1 MEEII
6 YGYGGKKYT
15 VGKLKDLCPSRS
27 VIEVQNKIERE
38 THRLKIYH
46 SERYNSQVENL
57 PGEIWVR
64 LSQKGWERIFVS
76 NQARIKYLKDD
87 GNFEFLNQDEDPS
100 ISDFGYL
107 VIDPEKKYPELHK
120 LISKGY
126 PRYPRV
132 YKLVAMAFLGKNEY
146 EGDGSVIHHIDNNGY
161 DNRPENLVIL
171 SNAQHLNQVHHD

>member
-15 VGKLKDLCPSRS
+15 VEKLKDLCPSS
-27 VIEVQNKIERE
+27 SEITDQNKIERE

-132 YKLVAMAFLGKNEY
+132 YKLVAMAFLGKDEY

-161 DNRPENLVIL
+161 DNRPENLIWL
-171 SNAQHLNQVHHD
+171 TEKEHNQI

>member
-15 VGKLKDLCPSRS
+15 VEKLKDLCPSRS

-132 YKLVAMAFLGKNEY
+132 YKLVAMAFLGKDEY

-161 DNRPENLVIL
+161 DNRPENLIWL
-171 SNAQHLNQVHHD
+171 TEKEHNQI

>member
-1 MEEII
+1 MVYE
-6 YGYGGKKYT
+6 
-15 VGKLKDLCPSRS
+15 
-27 VIEVQNKIERE
+27 N
-38 THRLKIYH
+38 RLKIYH
-46 SERYNSQVENL
+46 SERYNSHVENL

-120 LISKGY
+120 LVSTG
-126 PRYPRV
+126 YPRV

-161 DNRPENLVIL
+161 DNRPENLIWL
-171 SNAQHLNQVHHD
+171 TREEHNQIHSTR

>member
-1 MEEII
+1 M
-6 YGYGGKKYT
+6 
-15 VGKLKDLCPSRS
+15 
-27 VIEVQNKIERE
+27 
-38 THRLKIYH
+38 
-46 SERYNSQVENL
+46 ENL
-57 PGEIWVR
+57 HGEIWVR

-87 GNFEFLNQDEDPS
+87 GDFELLNQDEDPS

-120 LISKGY
+120 LISIG
-126 PRYPRV
+126 YPRV

-161 DNRPENLVIL
+161 DNRPENLIWL
-171 SNAQHLNQVHHD
+171 TKKEHGQIHSSK

>member
-15 VGKLKDLCPSRS
+15 VEKLKDLCPSRS
-27 VIEVQNKIERE
+27 QIEVQNKIERE

-64 LSQKGWERIFVS
+64 LSQKDWERIFVS

-87 GNFEFLNQDEDPS
+87 GDFEFLNQDEDPS

-120 LISKGY
+120 LISIG
-126 PRYPRV
+126 YPRV
-132 YKLVAMAFLGKNEY
+132 YKLVAMAFLGKDEY

-161 DNRPENLVIL
+161 DNRPENLIWL
-171 SNAQHLNQVHHD
+171 TREEHNQIPRPR

>member
-15 VGKLKDLCPSRS
+15 VKKLKDLCPSGSERS
-27 VIEVQNKIERE
+27 DQNKIERE

-76 NQARIKYLKDD
+76 NQARVKYLKDD
-87 GNFEFLNQDEDPS
+87 GDFEFLNQDEDPNK
-100 ISDFGYL
+100 SDFGYL

-120 LISKGY
+120 LISIG
-126 PRYPRV
+126 YPRV
-132 YKLVAMAFLGKNEY
+132 YKLVAMAFLGKDEY

-161 DNRPENLVIL
+161 DNRPENLIWL
-171 SNAQHLNQVHHD
+171 TEEEHNQI

>member
-15 VGKLKDLCPSRS
+15 VEKLKDLCPSRS

-132 YKLVAMAFLGKNEY
+132 YKLVAMAFLGKDEY
-146 EGDGSVIHHIDNNGY
+146 EGDRSVIHHIDNNGY
-161 DNRPENLVIL
+161 DNRPENLIWL
-171 SNAQHLNQVHHD
+171 TREEHKQIHST

>member
-15 VGKLKDLCPSRS
+15 VEKLKDLCPSS
-27 VIEVQNKIERE
+27 SEIKDQNKIERE

-76 NQARIKYLKDD
+76 NQARVKYLKDD

-107 VIDPEKKYPELHK
+107 VIDPEKKYPELHEVA
-120 LISKGY
+120 
-126 PRYPRV
+126 YPRV

-146 EGDGSVIHHIDNNGY
+146 EGDCSVIHHIDNNGY

>member
-15 VGKLKDLCPSRS
+15 VEKLKDLCPSS
-27 VIEVQNKIERE
+27 SEIEVQNKIERE

-76 NQARIKYLKDD
+76 NQARVKYLKDD
-87 GNFEFLNQDEDPS
+87 GDLEFLNQDEDPS
-100 ISDFGYL
+100 IWDFGYL

-120 LISKGY
+120 LVSTG
-126 PRYPRV
+126 YPRV

-161 DNRPENLVIL
+161 DNRPENLIWL
-171 SNAQHLNQVHHD
+171 TREEHNQI

>member
-15 VGKLKDLCPSRS
+15 VEKLKDLCPSS
-27 VIEVQNKIERE
+27 SEIKDQNKIERE

-87 GNFEFLNQDEDPS
+87 GNFEFLNQDEDPGR
-100 ISDFGYL
+100 SDFGYL
-107 VIDPEKKYPELHK
+107 VIDPEKKYPKLHEVA
-120 LISKGY
+120 Y
-126 PRYPRV
+126 PLV

-146 EGDGSVIHHIDNNGY
+146 EGDCSVIHHIDNNGY

>member
-15 VGKLKDLCPSRS
+15 VEKLKDLCPSRS

-46 SERYNSQVENL
+46 SERYNSHVENL

-76 NQARIKYLKDD
+76 NQARVKYLKDD
-87 GNFEFLNQDEDPS
+87 GNLEFLNQDEDPS

-107 VIDPEKKYPELHK
+107 VIDPEKKYPKLHK

-132 YKLVAMAFLGKNEY
+132 YKLVAMAFLGKDEY

>member
-15 VGKLKDLCPSRS
+15 VEKLKDLCPSRS
-27 VIEVQNKIERE
+27 QIEVQNKIERE

-57 PGEIWVR
+57 PGEIWGR
-64 LSQKGWERIFVS
+64 LSQKGWEKIFVS

-87 GNFEFLNQDEDPS
+87 GDFEFLNQDEDPS

-120 LISKGY
+120 LISIG
-126 PRYPRV
+126 YPRV
-132 YKLVAMAFLGKNEY
+132 YKLVAMAFLGKDEY

-161 DNRPENLVIL
+161 DNRPENLIWL
-171 SNAQHLNQVHHD
+171 TREEHNQIPRPR

>member
-15 VGKLKDLCPSRS
+15 VEKLKDLCPSS
-27 VIEVQNKIERE
+27 SEIKDQNKIERE

-76 NQARIKYLKDD
+76 NQARVKYLKDD
-87 GNFEFLNQDEDPS
+87 GDFEFLNQDEDPNE
-100 ISDFGYL
+100 SDFGYL
-107 VIDPEKKYPELHK
+107 VIDPEKKYLELHK
-120 LISKGY
+120 LVSNG
-126 PRYPRV
+126 YPRV

-161 DNRPENLVIL
+161 DNRPENLIWL
-171 SNAQHLNQVHHD
+171 TEKEHNQIHSTR

>member
-15 VGKLKDLCPSRS
+15 VEKLKDLCPSRS

-161 DNRPENLVIL
+161 DNRPENLIWL
-171 SNAQHLNQVHHD
+171 TEKEHNQI

>member
-15 VGKLKDLCPSRS
+15 VEKLKDLCPSRS

-64 LSQKGWERIFVS
+64 LSQKGWEKIFVS

-87 GNFEFLNQDEDPS
+87 GNLEFLNQDEDPS

-107 VIDPEKKYPELHK
+107 VIDPKKSILNYMK
-120 LISKGY
+120 SLIL
-126 PRYPRV
+126 V
-132 YKLVAMAFLGKNEY
+132 YI
-146 EGDGSVIHHIDNNGY
+146 S
-161 DNRPENLVIL
+161 
-171 SNAQHLNQVHHD
+171 

>member
-15 VGKLKDLCPSRS
+15 IEKLKDLCPSRS

-46 SERYNSQVENL
+46 SERYNSHVENL

-76 NQARIKYLKDD
+76 NQARVKYLKDD
-87 GNFEFLNQDEDPS
+87 GDFEFLNQDEDPNK
-100 ISDFGYL
+100 SDFGYL

-120 LISKGY
+120 LISIG
-126 PRYPRV
+126 YPRV
-132 YKLVAMAFLGKNEY
+132 YKLVAMAFLGKDEY

-161 DNRPENLVIL
+161 DNRPENLIWL
-171 SNAQHLNQVHHD
+171 TEKEHKQIHST

>member
-15 VGKLKDLCPSRS
+15 VEKLKDLCPSRS

-38 THRLKIYH
+38 THRLKIYQ
-46 SERYNSQVENL
+46 SERYNSQVQNL

-100 ISDFGYL
+100 ISDYGYL

-132 YKLVAMAFLGKNEY
+132 YKLVAMAFLGKDEY

>member
-15 VGKLKDLCPSRS
+15 VEKLKDLCPSPS

-132 YKLVAMAFLGKNEY
+132 YKLVAMAFLGKDEY

>member
-15 VGKLKDLCPSRS
+15 VEKLKDLCPSS
-27 VIEVQNKIERE
+27 SEITDQNKIERE

-76 NQARIKYLKDD
+76 NQARVKYLKDD
-87 GNFEFLNQDEDPS
+87 GNLEFLNQDEDPS

-120 LISKGY
+120 LVSTG
-126 PRYPRV
+126 YPRV

-161 DNRPENLVIL
+161 DNRPENLIWL
-171 SNAQHLNQVHHD
+171 TKKEHGQIHSTR